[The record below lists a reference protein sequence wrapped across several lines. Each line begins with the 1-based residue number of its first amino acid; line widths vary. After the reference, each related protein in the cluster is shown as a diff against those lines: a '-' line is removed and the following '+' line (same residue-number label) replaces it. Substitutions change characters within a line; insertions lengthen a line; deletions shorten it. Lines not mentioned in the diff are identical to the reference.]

1 MSLKFRTLTE
11 RGAVMT
17 VFEAYNSTK
26 KRLAAAG
33 IEDSVIEAKAIIR
46 HITGFS
52 NNEILTNYMN
62 ALTQFQEN
70 NLTAI
75 LRQRE
80 IHYPLQYIIGQWGF
94 YKYKF
99 NVGVGVLIP
108 RSDTEALVETAAD
121 YLTDKKNSKILDL
134 CAGSG
139 CIGISLAKDYPD
151 SAVVMVEKFDE
162 ALRYINQNIK
172 LNEAFNTCVL
182 QGDIFDGAGNT
193 GEYDLIVSNPP
204 YIPQSELDLMNEETK
219 FEPQTALLCDG
230 DGLSFYR
237 EIVKNYKNCLKDGG
251 MLAFEVG
258 ISGAD
263 GVAEILRDNGFK
275 EIQKIKDYNGIERVV
290 KAIK

>member
-1 MSLKFRTLTE
+1 MLTE

-17 VFEAYNSTK
+17 IFEAYNNTK
-26 KRLAAAG
+26 KRLSNAG
-33 IEDSVIEAKAIIR
+33 IQDSVFEAKAIIR

-52 NNEILTNYMN
+52 NNDILTNYMN
-62 ALTQFQEN
+62 TLTEFQEN

-108 RSDTEALVETAAD
+108 RSDTEVLVETASEF
-121 YLTDKKNSKILDL
+121 LKETENPQILDL

-151 SAVVMVEKFDE
+151 SAVVMVEKYDE
-162 ALRYINQNIK
+162 AARYIDQNIK
-172 LNEAFNTCVL
+172 LNDAYNTCVL
-182 QGDIFDGAGNT
+182 QGDIFEGVGNGA
-193 GEYDLIVSNPP
+193 EYDLIVSNPP
-204 YIPQSELDLMNEETK
+204 YIPQSEISDMNEETK

-230 DGLSFYR
+230 DGLDFYR
-237 EIVKNYKNCLKDGG
+237 EIVKNYKNSLKLGG
-251 MLAFEVG
+251 MMAFEVG
-258 ISGAD
+258 FKQANTVAD
-263 GVAEILRDNGFK
+263 ILKENGFK
-275 EIQKIKDYNGIERVV
+275 DIKKIKDYNGIERVV
-290 KAIK
+290 CALK